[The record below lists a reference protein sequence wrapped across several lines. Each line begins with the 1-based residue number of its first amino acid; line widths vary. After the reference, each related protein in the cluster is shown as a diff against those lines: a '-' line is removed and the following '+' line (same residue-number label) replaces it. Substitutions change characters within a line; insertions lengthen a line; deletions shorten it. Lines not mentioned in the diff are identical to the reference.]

1 MDDGR
6 FGRKA
11 DGSVLTGAVEKVFD
25 IEDRKIHF
33 PVPALDEFG
42 KALVEFLDAGFI
54 AFQMDFVSSRRDF
67 EIREIPA
74 ESV

>member
-1 MDDGR
+1 MDYSR

-11 DGSVLTGAVEKVFD
+11 DGSVLTGTVEKVFD